1 MKQNIQ
7 HTITHL
13 QDKKK
18 ICFITTSNR
27 REWAHEIPKSTQL
40 AHYIAKEIGED
51 KVTIHNIP
59 EMIIYPCE
67 GNVSSLG
74 GNNCWT
80 QSAKLNDQEKNPSW
94 CHRCRASIN
103 NPDDELRKLSKSI
116 FESDVIIFFTSVRR
130 GQTSSMYQKLIERL
144 TRIENR
150 HTTLGEDN
158 IIKDK
163 EAGIVVIGHNWNS
176 EVVLMTQKTVLEM
189 FGFQVPKRLSRGR
202 TYTDMNDE
210 SQESYQSAGEQFEKD
225 FWFILEK

>member
-1 MKQNIQ
+1 
-7 HTITHL
+7 
-13 QDKKK
+13 
-18 ICFITTSNR
+18 
-27 REWAHEIPKSTQL
+27 
-40 AHYIAKEIGED
+40 
-51 KVTIHNIP
+51 
-59 EMIIYPCE
+59 
-67 GNVSSLG
+67 
-74 GNNCWT
+74 
-80 QSAKLNDQEKNPSW
+80 
-94 CHRCRASIN
+94 
-103 NPDDELRKLSKSI
+103 
-116 FESDVIIFFTSVRR
+116 
-130 GQTSSMYQKLIERL
+130 MYQKLIERL

-225 FWFILEK
+225 F